1 MKKSELKQLIKEEIK
16 KALNENIYTSFK
28 KDFDNIITYAS
39 ASLEDNIITI
49 YLDNEP
55 NKEKNIINKLIRDK
69 YSNSI
74 KKLRSE
80 LDVMKF
86 KIIK

>member
-16 KALNENIYTSFK
+16 KVLNENIYTSFK